1 MPDQQIIEGLINKDK
16 YITEEFFFERC
27 KPLFC
32 SIIRTVFGHKVEYDE
47 LVNELYL
54 YLMADNASKLKS
66 FRFGCSVFQ
75 WLKVVAIRFFIKLR
89 DRGGVIEDE
98 SQEAHYEYLDK
109 ATMGTEKYDN
119 AREDLI
125 RLLGVMPN
133 QRYAYVI
140 KRLVLDDMEPEQLS
154 KEMGITV
161 ANLYNIKKRAIRQ
174 LTQVALKDI
183 RYYGKQS

>member
-1 MPDQQIIEGLINKDK
+1 MTDQQIIEGLINKDK
-16 YITEEFFFERC
+16 HITEEFFFERC

-32 SIIRTVFGHKVEYDE
+32 SIISTVFGHKVEYDE

-66 FRFGCSVFQ
+66 FQFGCSIFQ

-89 DRGGVIEDE
+89 DHGGVIEDE
-98 SQEAHYEYLDK
+98 SQEAHYENLDK
-109 ATMGTEKYDN
+109 ATMETVEYNN
-119 AREDLI
+119 ARDDLI

-133 QRYAYVI
+133 QRYAFVI
-140 KRLVLDDMEPEQLS
+140 KRLVLEEMEPEQLS

-174 LTQVALKDI
+174 LTEVAMKDI
-183 RYYGKQS
+183 EEYGKH